1 MAWTVYGLI
10 VSQYGDV
17 EDEIIVEG
25 TTMKSSVKRYVEE
38 HFGYKMELMGG
49 VAAVLVGFT
58 VFFAFMYAY
67 CLKTIN
73 FQKR

>member
-17 EDEIIVEG
+17 EGEIIVAG
-25 TTMKSSVKRYVEE
+25 TTVRPSVKRYVEE
-38 HFGYKMELMGG
+38 HFGYRLEFMGG
-49 VAAVLVGFT
+49 VGAVLVGFT
-58 VFFAFMYAY
+58 VFFAFMYAF